1 MFVTLLCVRIV
12 TSYIDLELG
21 NVFNKMDF
29 SLAVMHQGSKTES
42 VVPICK
48 RDYSFSTYA
57 KFSEKP
63 TFLTP

>member
-1 MFVTLLCVRIV
+1 MFVTLLCARIV
-12 TSYIDLELG
+12 ASHIDLELG
-21 NVFNKMDF
+21 NMFNKMDF

-57 KFSEKP
+57 KFYEKP

>member
-1 MFVTLLCVRIV
+1 MFVTLLCMRIV
-12 TSYIDLELG
+12 ASYIDLELG
-21 NVFNKMDF
+21 NMFNKMDF

-57 KFSEKP
+57 KFSEEP

>member
-1 MFVTLLCVRIV
+1 MFVTLLCVHIV
-12 TSYIDLELG
+12 ASYIDLELG

-42 VVPICK
+42 GVPISK
-48 RDYSFSTYA
+48 RDYSFSSYA
-57 KFSEKP
+57 KFSEKL

>member
-12 TSYIDLELG
+12 ASYIDLELG
-21 NVFNKMDF
+21 NMFNKMDF

-57 KFSEKP
+57 KFSEEP

>member
-12 TSYIDLELG
+12 ASYIDLELG
-21 NVFNKMDF
+21 NMFNKMDF

-48 RDYSFSTYA
+48 RDYSLSTYA

>member
-12 TSYIDLELG
+12 ASYIDLELG

-42 VVPICK
+42 GVPISK

-57 KFSEKP
+57 KFSEKL